1 MNGQSTVPPI
11 CGYYTRQMDGLGERI
26 IQFHEKKI
34 RQIEKSDL
42 PEA

>member
-1 MNGQSTVPPI
+1 MASLQFLQFVDTI
-11 CGYYTRQMDGLGERI
+11 LGKWMVLVERI